1 MAQSPLSQFLEEMK
15 EITLR
20 VPDDMVALI
29 EQWAERI
36 PEMEVVCSVDSIVTE
51 DVRDLCAKA
60 AFETLLINNV
70 IRRPRDYA
78 WIKMALDQN
87 VIPDFK
93 GFYSD
98 QNFIDYLQQLGIER
112 LPGRTT
118 LYDAYSI
125 TLDRYPDWTFTDNP
139 DADEALRRKNVVKQ
153 FLSAYG
159 RAKREK
165 ANSNPNK

>member
-1 MAQSPLSQFLEEMK
+1 MAQSPLSQILEEMK

-60 AFETLLINNV
+60 AFETLLINNA

-98 QNFIDYLQQLGIER
+98 QNFIDYLNELGVGKI
-112 LPGRTT
+112 PSRTT
-118 LYDAYSI
+118 LFNICNI
-125 TLDRYPDWTFTDNP
+125 TIDKYPNWVFLDKPEPN
-139 DADEALRRKNVVKQ
+139 EELRRKNVVKQ

-159 RAKREK
+159 KAKREK
-165 ANSNPNK
+165 LNEKLNK